1 MPDMWGDPRRVGVM
15 VVSSPRFPEGTIPF
29 LRTSIRGGGVD
40 TSIVVIYADVDYINI
55 PTGR

>member
-1 MPDMWGDPRRVGVM
+1 MGVM